1 MANPRAR
8 KFAEL
13 RNEGMTNAQIANQ
26 FGISRERVRQV
37 LKKIGYH
44 GKPDFQNRQSTPE
57 QKEDRLKRKRKFI
70 HDWQKR
76 NPEKKTAYHRKYVAR
91 RMEVDEN
98 FKMRIVL
105 ASRIRVALKK
115 SCGTKSARTM
125 QLVGCSVTDLKKH
138 LEKQFQPG
146 MSWDNWGNDGWHI
159 DHIRPCSSFDLND
172 PAEQVKCFHY
182 TNMQPLWATD
192 NLKKGS
198 TWESQ

>member
-1 MANPRAR
+1 
-8 KFAEL
+8 
-13 RNEGMTNAQIANQ
+13 
-26 FGISRERVRQV
+26 
-37 LKKIGYH
+37 
-44 GKPDFQNRQSTPE
+44 
-57 QKEDRLKRKRKFI
+57 
-70 HDWQKR
+70 
-76 NPEKKTAYHRKYVAR
+76 
-91 RMEVDEN
+91 
-98 FKMRIVL
+98 
-105 ASRIRVALKK
+105 
-115 SCGTKSARTM
+115 M

-159 DHIRPCSSFDLND
+159 DHIRPCSSFDLTD